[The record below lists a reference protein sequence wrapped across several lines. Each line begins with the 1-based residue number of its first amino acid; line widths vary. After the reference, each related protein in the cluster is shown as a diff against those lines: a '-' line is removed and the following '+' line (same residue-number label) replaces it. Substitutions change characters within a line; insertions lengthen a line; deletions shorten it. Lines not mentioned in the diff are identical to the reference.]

1 MKEKPKKRIGRPPKI
16 RENSPSYGQQKKGQT
31 KLALS
36 CDSELADDI
45 RKKAESED
53 KTVSEWLRD
62 AAIKGL
68 GLFVI
73 AHLAYHYFT
82 GNHAWLTEGLSQ
94 AMANALSIG
103 TLIADSIAN
112 L

>member
-45 RKKAESED
+45 RRKAESED

-68 GLFVI
+68 GMFLI
-73 AHLAYHYFT
+73 AHLAWHYFQGKST
-82 GNHAWLTEGLSQ
+82 WLPDAIAQAWQ
-94 AMANALSIG
+94 NATTIG
-103 TLIADSIAN
+103 TFIADTISN